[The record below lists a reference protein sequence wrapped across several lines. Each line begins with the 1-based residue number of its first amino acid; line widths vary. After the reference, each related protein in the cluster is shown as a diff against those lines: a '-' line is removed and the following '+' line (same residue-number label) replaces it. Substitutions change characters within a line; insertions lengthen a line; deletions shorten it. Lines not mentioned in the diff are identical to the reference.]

1 MNAICAKPFIGH
13 GVGVRQMTAREI
25 LALLF
30 RHRRWLAVCLFLPLI
45 LAGIAYSI
53 ASPRYT
59 ATTRLL
65 LASNHDQGSRA
76 SLSATTSS
84 DTQTTK
90 QEVINSEL
98 EILTGGDLETA
109 AVKKFG
115 LDRLFPG
122 QNFTGADGSVQWD
135 RARRAFDHSLSA
147 KVIKNS
153 EVIEVSYEALNA
165 ALAQEVL
172 DWYIT
177 AYQQKHVEVF
187 AVPMAA
193 FLNQELEGL
202 DNHLGSVE
210 KQIADYR
217 VAHSLYGA
225 NDDRKQLLDRRSTLA
240 TAAAQVRSHAVELQA
255 RLVEL
260 KAAVATTPQTTKTY
274 AESEQSDALT
284 KAQSQLLDLQVQER
298 QLSERYKDDSV
309 PVQTVKSQIAT
320 VQKFLS
326 GQQSQFVGRVRTG
339 RNPLYD
345 ELLTELARAQ
355 VELGP
360 AQARAAELDDEVAKI
375 DQQLDGMEQ
384 AQVHIDKL
392 SRDRDTTASSLKLYR
407 ERQQQAQL
415 QEAMDQQRI
424 VNIRQIESATTA
436 QSGPKLP
443 VFIGVGLAFGLFAA
457 AATLALIFGMG
468 STHLVPESLERA
480 AKLPVFVSLP
490 YRQI

>member
-1 MNAICAKPFIGH
+1 
-13 GVGVRQMTAREI
+13 MTAREI

-53 ASPRYT
+53 AAPRYT

-84 DTQTTK
+84 DTQATK

-98 EILTGGDLETA
+98 EILTGSDLEIA

-115 LDRLFPG
+115 LDQLFPG

-135 RARRAFDHSLSA
+135 RARRAFDHSLTA

-153 EVIEVSYEALNA
+153 EVIEVSYQALNA
-165 ALAQEVL
+165 AVAQEVL

-193 FLNQELEGL
+193 FLNQELDGL
-202 DNHLGSVE
+202 DTHLGSVE

-225 NDDRKQLLDRRSTLA
+225 ATDDRKQLLDRRSTLA

-260 KAAVATTPQTTKTY
+260 KAALATTPQTTKTY

-309 PVQTVKSQIAT
+309 PVQTVRSQIAT

-345 ELLTELARAQ
+345 ELLTEVARAQ

-384 AQVHIDKL
+384 AQVQIDKL

-436 QSGPKLP
+436 QSGPKLS
-443 VFIGVGLAFGLFAA
+443 VYIGVGLALGLFAA
-457 AATLALIFGMG
+457 AAALALIFGMG

-490 YRQI
+490 HRQI

>member
-1 MNAICAKPFIGH
+1 VNAVRAKPFIGQCD
-13 GVGVRQMTAREI
+13 GVDKMTAREI
-25 LALLF
+25 ISLLF
-30 RHRRWLAVCLFLPLI
+30 RHRRWLLACLFLPLI
-45 LAGIAYSI
+45 LAGIAFSV
-53 ASPRYT
+53 ATPRYK

-65 LASNHDQGSRA
+65 LAASHDQGTRA
-76 SLSATTSS
+76 SLNATTSS
-84 DTQTTK
+84 DSQATK
-90 QEVINSEL
+90 QEAINSEL
-98 EILTGGDLETA
+98 EILSGSDLETA

-115 LDRLFPG
+115 PDRLFPK
-122 QNFTGADGSVQWD
+122 QNFTSADGTVLWD
-135 RARRAFDHSLSA
+135 QARRAFDRSLSA
-147 KVIKNS
+147 KVVKNS
-153 EVIEVSYEALNA
+153 EVIEVSYEALDP

-172 DWYIT
+172 NWYVT

-202 DNHLGSVE
+202 DTHLSGVE

-225 NDDRKQLLDRRSTLA
+225 NDDHKQLLDRRGTLA

-260 KAAVATTPQTTKTY
+260 KSVLATTPQTTKAY
-274 AESEQSDALT
+274 SESEQSDALS

-320 VQKFLS
+320 VQKFLN

-345 ELLTELARAQ
+345 ELLTEIARAQ

-384 AQVHIDKL
+384 AQVHIDQL
-392 SRDRDTTASSLKLYR
+392 SRDRDTTAASLKLYR

-443 VFIGVGLAFGLFAA
+443 VYIGIGLAFGMFAA
-457 AATLALIFGMG
+457 AALLALIFGTG

-490 YRQI
+490 HRQI

>member
-1 MNAICAKPFIGH
+1 
-13 GVGVRQMTAREI
+13 MTAREI
-25 LALLF
+25 ISLLF
-30 RHRRWLAVCLFLPLI
+30 RHRRWLLICLFLPLI
-45 LAGIAYSI
+45 GAVVAFSV
-53 ASPRYT
+53 ATPKYT
-59 ATTRLL
+59 ATARLL
-65 LASNHDQGSRA
+65 LASTHDQGSRA
-76 SLSATTSS
+76 SLTTTDSS
-84 DTQTTK
+84 DAQTTK
-90 QEVINSEL
+90 QEIINSEL
-98 EILTGGDLETA
+98 EILTGSDLELA
-109 AVKKFG
+109 ALKKFG

-122 QNFTGADGSVQWD
+122 QNFTGSDGSVQWD

-147 KVIKNS
+147 KAVKNS
-153 EVIEVSYEALNA
+153 EVIEISYEARSA
-165 ALAQEVL
+165 SLAQEVL
-172 DWYIT
+172 TWYIS

-193 FLNQELEGL
+193 FLNTELEGL

-210 KQIADYR
+210 KEIADYR

-225 NDDRKQLLDRRSTLA
+225 DDDHKQLLDRRSTLA

-255 RLVEL
+255 RLGEL
-260 KAAVATTPQTTKTY
+260 KTTLAATPQTTKTY
-274 AESEQSDALT
+274 SESEQSDALT
-284 KAQSQLLDLQVQER
+284 KAQSQLLDLQVQEK

-326 GQQSQFVGRVRTG
+326 GQKSQFVGRVRTG

-345 ELLTELARAQ
+345 ELLTEIARAQ

-384 AQVHIDKL
+384 AQVHIDQL
-392 SRDRDTTASSLKLYR
+392 TRDRDTTAASLKLYR

-424 VNIRQIESATTA
+424 VNIRQIESPTTS
-436 QSGPKLP
+436 QSGPKL
-443 VFIGVGLAFGLFAA
+443 ILYLGIGLAFGLFLAA
-457 AATLALIFGMG
+457 AALALIFGTG

-480 AKLPVFVSLP
+480 VKLPVFVSLP
-490 YRQI
+490 HRQL